1 MNLNKKYALF
11 LGCVAPARYPGIES
25 ATREVCKT
33 IGVDLVEL
41 EGAGCCPA
49 PGVIKSFDQDT
60 WLAIAARNLA
70 LAEKQGADIL
80 TICNGCYGSLYDAAH
95 VLHDDP
101 ERLRAVNKILD
112 EVGLQY
118 SGKTVVRH
126 FAELLY
132 KDITPE
138 SVKANTKN
146 SLDGMKVAVHY
157 GCHFLKPSKIKDLDD
172 PERPRILDDLV
183 EATGA
188 VNLNY
193 RDKQM
198 CCGAGGGVRSGN
210 PELATK
216 FTESKLKSMKEA
228 GAQYIIDVCPF
239 CHLQFDRTQKDVK
252 GYDLPVIHL
261 AQLLG
266 LAFGVPAN
274 KLGLDIQEI
283 PAKF

>member
-11 LGCVAPARYPGIES
+11 LGCVAPARYPGIEA

-33 IGVDLVEL
+33 VGLDLVEL

-95 VLHDDP
+95 ILNGDA
-101 ERLRAVNKILD
+101 ERLSAVNKILS
-112 EVGLQY
+112 EVGMEYKGTTQ
-118 SGKTVVRH
+118 VRH

-132 KDITPE
+132 KEITPE
-138 SVKANTKN
+138 NVKAKTKTP
-146 SLDGMKVAVHY
+146 LDIKVAVHY
-157 GCHFLKPSKIKDLDD
+157 GCHFLKPSKIKELDD
-172 PERPRILDDLV
+172 PERPRILDEIV

-188 VNLNY
+188 TNLDY

-216 FTESKLKSMKEA
+216 FTVEKLKSMKSA

-239 CHLQFDRTQKDVK
+239 CHLQFDRTQKDVQ

-266 LAFGVPAN
+266 LAFGVPAS
-274 KLGLDIQEI
+274 KLGMDYQEV

>member
-1 MNLNKKYALF
+1 MSLNKKYALF
-11 LGCVAPARYPGIES
+11 LGCVAPARYPGIEA

-33 IGVDLVEL
+33 IGIDLVEL

-49 PGVIKSFDQDT
+49 PGVIKSFDEDT

-95 VLHDDP
+95 VLNGNP
-101 ERLRAVNKILD
+101 ERLRAVNKILS
-112 EVGLQY
+112 EVGLEY
-118 SGKTVVRH
+118 NGGTVVRH

-132 KDITPE
+132 KDVTPE
-138 SVKANTKN
+138 NVKVNTKR
-146 SLDGMKVAVHY
+146 SLEDMKVAVHY

-188 VNLNY
+188 VNISY

-210 PELATK
+210 PELATQ

-274 KLGLDIQEI
+274 KLGLDIQEV
-283 PAKF
+283 PAKL